1 MVDLPAAMV
10 KGAFATGARIRHA
23 RVFHP
28 NGLHLS
34 GRLHAE
40 PEFEPLFGSGER
52 AVIARLSK
60 GAGLPGA
67 LPDVLG
73 FAFRVLD
80 RDDEP
85 WDFALSTTGRGLLG
99 RLVFTPARGWAS
111 ARYGCLMP
119 YRIGNSA
126 PTWLFAEPDGD
137 QPASASLAAMDAH
150 LDEHVVGFTLTADRL
165 GGPRARLA
173 ELTLRHAES
182 AEHRTDYFDPML
194 NRPAEVELV
203 PKAVGRI
210 RELAYIGSRS
220 GRGEGVQHSAARSRR

>member
-40 PEFEPLFGSGER
+40 TEFEPLFGAGER

-60 GAGLPGA
+60 GAGMPGG

-85 WDFALSTTGRGLLG
+85 WDFTLATTGGGLLG

-111 ARYGCLMP
+111 ARYGSLQP

-126 PTWLFAEPDGD
+126 PTWFFAEPDGE
-137 QPASASLAAMDAH
+137 QPASASLEAMDSF
-150 LDEHVVGFTLTADRL
+150 LDERMVSFTLTASRL
-165 GGPRARLA
+165 GGPRLRLA
-173 ELTLRHAES
+173 HITLRHAES
-182 AEHRTDYFDPML
+182 AEYRTDYFDPML
-194 NRPAEVELV
+194 NHPSEVELF
-203 PKAVGRI
+203 PKAIGKI
-210 RELAYIGSRS
+210 RELAYTGSRS
-220 GRGEGVQHSAARSRR
+220 GRGEGG

>member
-1 MVDLPAAMV
+1 MVDLPAAVV
-10 KGAFATGARIRHA
+10 KSAFATGARIRHA

-28 NGLHLS
+28 NGLHLA

-60 GAGLPGA
+60 GVGLPNG

-73 FAFRVLD
+73 LAFRVLD

-85 WDFALSTTGRGLLG
+85 WDFALATTGQGSLG
-99 RLVFTPARGWAS
+99 RLVITPARGWAS

-119 YRIGNSA
+119 YRISNSA
-126 PTWLFAEPDGD
+126 PTWFFAEPDSV
-137 QPASASLAAMDAH
+137 QPASASLEAMRAH
-150 LDEHVVGFTLTADRL
+150 LNEDLVSFTLSAGRL
-165 GGPRARLA
+165 GGPTWRVA
-173 ELTLRHAES
+173 EITLRPAES

-194 NRPAEVELV
+194 NHPAEVELF
-203 PKAVGRI
+203 PKAIGKI
-210 RELAYIGSRS
+210 RELAYTGSRS
-220 GRGEGVQHSAARSRR
+220 GRGEGA